1 MTTWPFTTAQLTA
14 GLRRYFSDSS
24 LRIVGLHKAPL
35 ATPPTVSGVP
45 SSVNGLRVEY
55 EANGQ
60 RLQVE
65 CVVKEPRGAARPGV
79 ASVGLREVGVYRS
92 LALQLPMQTPAII
105 AADSAGEWLVLEAV
119 AAEKPSL
126 KWDAD
131 EYRAA
136 VRALAS
142 LHERFWNLGE
152 DLAVYP
158 WLSRPLTNDFEFYV
172 YAAVSAMEKIMVDDR
187 HPSITRSLRAL
198 TGLGLVL
205 TQIEQVVAILAA
217 APPTLLHGDF
227 RPGNIALQEEAEMVV
242 FDWQLAGIGPGVLDI
257 VTFVNACR
265 WERADLP
272 IAGAELMELYRSEME
287 ARVKASWTDE
297 EWQRLI
303 DHALMWRFTQEMF
316 AWAASASTE
325 TFAAYE
331 KRFHEIWLEP
341 VLEAA
346 AKRLRPALYL

>member
-1 MTTWPFTTAQLTA
+1 MTTWPFTLAQLTA
-14 GLRRYFSDSS
+14 GLRRYFADSS
-24 LRIVGLHKAPL
+24 LQVVALHQAPL

-55 EANGQ
+55 ETSGQ
-60 RLQVE
+60 RLTME
-65 CVVKEPRGAARPGV
+65 AVVKEPRGPARPGV

-119 AAEKPSL
+119 TAEKPSQT
-126 KWDAD
+126 WEAD
-131 EYRAA
+131 DYRAA
-136 VRALAS
+136 IKALAS
-142 LHERFWNLGE
+142 LHERFWNLDE

-158 WLSRPLTNDFEFYV
+158 WLSRPLTSDFEFYV
-172 YAAVSAMEKIMVDDR
+172 YAAVSAMEKMIVDDR
-187 HPSITRSLRAL
+187 HHSITRSLHAL

-205 TQIEQVVAILAA
+205 TQVEQVVGILRD

-227 RPGNIALQEEAEMVV
+227 RPGNVSLQAEAEMVV
-242 FDWQLAGIGPGVLDI
+242 FDWQLAGVGPGVLDI

-272 IAGAELMELYRSEME
+272 IAPDELMSLYRREME
-287 ARVKASWTDE
+287 ACVQASWTDD

-316 AWAASASTE
+316 AWAASASAE
-325 TFAAYE
+325 AYAAYE
-331 KRFHEIWLEP
+331 NRFREIWLEP

-346 AKRLRPALYL
+346 AHRLRPALYL

>member
-14 GLRRYFSDSS
+14 GLRRYFADSS
-24 LRIVGLHKAPL
+24 LQVVALDKVPL
-35 ATPPTVSGVP
+35 AVPPTVSGIP
-45 SSVNGLRVEY
+45 SSISGLRVEY
-55 EANGQ
+55 ETRGQ
-60 RLQVE
+60 RSNVE
-65 CVVKEPRGAARPGV
+65 CVVKEPRGPARPGV

-92 LALQLPMQTPAII
+92 LAVQLPMQTPAII
-105 AADSAGEWLVLEAV
+105 AADVTGEWLVLEAV
-119 AAEKPSL
+119 TADKPSQT
-126 KWDAD
+126 WEAD
-131 EYRAA
+131 DYRAA
-136 VRALAS
+136 IKALAS

-158 WLSRPLTNDFEFYV
+158 WLSRPLTHDFEFYV
-172 YAAVSAMEKIMVDDR
+172 YAAVSAMEKMMVDDR
-187 HPSITRSLRAL
+187 PQAITRSLRAL

-205 TQIEQVVAILAA
+205 TQVEQMVSVLRA
-217 APPTLLHGDF
+217 APSTLLHGDF
-227 RPGNIALQEEAEMVV
+227 RPGNVALQEDGEMVV
-242 FDWQLAGIGPGVLDI
+242 FDWQVAGIGPGVLDI

-272 IAGAELMELYRSEME
+272 ISSAELMELYRREIE
-287 ARVKASWTDE
+287 TRVKASWTDD

-331 KRFHEIWLEP
+331 QRFHDIWLQP

-346 AKRLRPALYL
+346 AQRLRPALYL